1 MLSMQPIL
9 LVGIVAVAAVA
20 MTTGFLGNDIDLWV
34 QQFGTGSEVILTP
47 VTHAQVDFNIVKTQ
61 LESGFFLNVIDAC
74 LITLAN
80 TVGESHFMGQPLTL
94 ASAQSE
100 IQCKLSD
107 SMGKIIAEGNVFMT
121 YFPGGSVISVPIDMG
136 ITGLP
141 INVENVH
148 DVHLVVKAN
157 THS

>member
-1 MLSMQPIL
+1 MQPIL

-34 QQFGTGSEVILTP
+34 QQFGTGSEAIVTP
-47 VTHAQVDFNIVKTQ
+47 VTHAQIDFNIVKTQ
-61 LESGFFLNVIDAC
+61 LGEGGFFLNVIDAC
-74 LITLAN
+74 LVTLGN
-80 TVGESHFMGQPLTL
+80 TVGESHFMGQVNTL
-94 ASAQSE
+94 AIAKSE
-100 IQCKLSD
+100 IQCKLSN
-107 SMGKIIAEGNVFMT
+107 SVGKIIAEGNVFMT
-121 YFPGGSVISVPIDMG
+121 YFPGNTVITIPIDMG

-141 INVENVH
+141 INVEEVH